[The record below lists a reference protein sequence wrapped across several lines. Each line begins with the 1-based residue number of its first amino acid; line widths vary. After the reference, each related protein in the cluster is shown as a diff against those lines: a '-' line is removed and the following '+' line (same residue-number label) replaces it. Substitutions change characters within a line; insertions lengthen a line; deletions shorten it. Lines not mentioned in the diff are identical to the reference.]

1 MLPKGQNKEVIGLM
15 NDESG
20 GQISYLTGNKDG
32 DKKVEGIK
40 KCFIK
45 RKHKF

>member
-15 NDESG
+15 KDKLG

-40 KCFIK
+40 KFFVK